1 MNRRSRVVVAMS
13 GGVDSSVVAALLHE
27 AGHDVIGITLQ
38 LYARGSRSAG
48 TKTCCAGQ
56 DVYDARRVAD
66 HLGIPHY
73 VLDYEKRFHDGV
85 MQDFADRYAEGVT
98 PVPCVLCNQRV
109 KFRDLLETALEL
121 DADWMATGHYVRR
134 VEGAAGPEL
143 HRAADAAKDQSY
155 FLFATA
161 RSQLER
167 LRFPLG
173 GFSKEQTRRAAARA
187 GIGVAEKP
195 ESQDIC
201 FVPGGNY
208 RDVVRSLRPDTAA
221 AGDVVHV
228 DGRVLGRH
236 AGISGFTVGQRRG
249 LGIADAGRPLYV
261 IRIDASERRVV
272 VGPKEALGV
281 SSITIR
287 DVNWI
292 ADEASAP
299 GTELRDLMLRVRST
313 HRGTPGRVR
322 LLAGGRA
329 EVSFVAPE
337 RAVAPG
343 QAAVFYRDSR
353 VLGGGWIE
361 PRSCW
366 PPVRADDEVRAA

>member
-1 MNRRSRVVVAMS
+1 MSRRSRVVVAMS

-27 AGHDVIGITLQ
+27 AGHDVVGITLH
-38 LYARGSRSAG
+38 LYGRAG
-48 TKTCCAGQ
+48 RRPGPKTCCAGQ

-66 HLGIPHY
+66 RLGIPHY
-73 VLDYEKRFHDGV
+73 VLDYERRFHDGV
-85 MQDFADRYAEGVT
+85 VQDFADRYAEGVT

-134 VEGAAGPEL
+134 VEGACGPEL

-161 RSQLER
+161 RRQLER

-173 GFSKEQTRRAAARA
+173 GFSKEETRRAAVRT

-201 FVPGGNY
+201 FVPDGDY
-208 RDVVRSLRPDTAA
+208 RAVVRSLRPDTAA

-236 AGISGFTVGQRRG
+236 GGIAGFTVGQRRG
-249 LGIADAGRPLYV
+249 LGVADAGRPLYV
-261 IRIDASERRVV
+261 VRIDASARRVV
-272 VGPKEALGV
+272 VGPSEALGV
-281 SSITIR
+281 SGVTIR

-292 ADEASAP
+292 ADEPSAP
-299 GTELRDLMLRVRST
+299 GTELPDVSLRVRST
-313 HRGTPGRVR
+313 HRGSPGRVR

-329 EVSFVAPE
+329 AVSFAAPE

-343 QAAVFYRDSR
+343 QAAVFYRGSR

-366 PPVRADDEVRAA
+366 PPAAAGDGARAA

>member
-27 AGHDVIGITLQ
+27 AGHEVVGITLH
-38 LYARGSRSAG
+38 LYGRGIRKAG

-73 VLDYEKRFHDGV
+73 VLDYEKRFQDSV

-109 KFRDLLETALEL
+109 KFRDLLDTAMEL

-134 VEGAAGPEL
+134 VEGAHGPEL
-143 HRAADAAKDQSY
+143 HRAADVSKDQSY
-155 FLFATA
+155 FLFATG
-161 RSQLER
+161 RTQLER

-187 GIGVAEKP
+187 GVGVAEKP

-201 FVPGGNY
+201 FVPDGNY
-208 RDVVRSLRPDTAA
+208 RDIVRSLRPDAAA
-221 AGDVVHV
+221 AGDIVHV
-228 DGRVLGRH
+228 DGRVLGTH
-236 AGISGFTVGQRRG
+236 AGITGFTVGQRRG
-249 LGIADAGRPLYV
+249 LGVTDAGQPLYV
-261 IRIDASERRVV
+261 VRIDATERRVV
-272 VGPKEALGV
+272 VGPKESLGV
-281 SSITIR
+281 SAISIR
-287 DVNWI
+287 DVNWL
-292 ADEASAP
+292 ADESSEA
-299 GTELRDLMLRVRST
+299 GTELNDVQLRVRST
-313 HRGTPGRVR
+313 HRGTRGRVR

-329 EVSFVAPE
+329 EVSFQAPE
-337 RAVAPG
+337 QAVAPG
-343 QAAVFYRDSR
+343 QAAVFYRGSR

-361 PRSCW
+361 PRPSW
-366 PPVRADDEVRAA
+366 PWARGWDEGRAS